1 MDYNEPKE
9 SITVD
14 YEKEIEIFIKANNFN
29 YDYLLEEEHKEII
42 LWCEEFCKKD
52 LTTYY
57 SAYVVECSNELQ
69 S

>member
-1 MDYNEPKE
+1 MDYE
-9 SITVD
+9 
-14 YEKEIEIFIKANNFN
+14 NFN